1 MKRGNERICKIGDT
15 KKACHRRDVQSNM
28 SMTCGLNPMVPF
40 NKGVIEEINHLFTS
54 MLTPHHRWLI
64 LSHSAVQI
72 HSQQKTALANCKRY
86 AFIRKIYRNGMHQ
99 CFPATRSHNSFS
111 TSWVNQKSPPR
122 QVSDSYISFPA
133 LVLKDFR
140 RRVPVVLYRPVPRRE
155 QRIWGPCGNL
165 IQWKFKKQLPKGIIF
180 KP

>member
-1 MKRGNERICKIGDT
+1 MICKIGDT
-15 KKACHRRDVQSNM
+15 KKTACHRRDFQSDI
-28 SMTCGLNPMVPF
+28 SMTCGLNPMFPF

-54 MLTPHHRWLI
+54 MLTLHHRWLI
-64 LSHSAVQI
+64 LPHSAVQI
-72 HSQQKTALANCKRY
+72 RSQQKTALANCKWY

-122 QVSDSYISFPA
+122 LPRQLSDSYISFPA

-140 RRVPVVLYRPVPRRE
+140 RRVPVVLYRPVPLRE
-155 QRIWGPCGNL
+155 QGIWGPCGNL
-165 IQWKFKKQLPKGIIF
+165 IQLKF
-180 KP
+180 

>member
-1 MKRGNERICKIGDT
+1 MKEGMRWFAKLETQKT
-15 KKACHRRDVQSNM
+15 ACHRRDFQSNM
-28 SMTCGLNPMVPF
+28 SMTCGLNPMFPF

-54 MLTPHHRWLI
+54 MLTLHRRWLI
-64 LSHSAVQI
+64 LPHCAVQI
-72 HSQQKTALANCKRY
+72 HSQHKTANANCKWY

-111 TSWVNQKSPPR
+111 TSWVNQKSLQDR
-122 QVSDSYISFPA
+122 LVTLISCPA

-140 RRVPVVLYRPVPRRE
+140 RRVPVVLYRPVPLRE
-155 QRIWGPCGNL
+155 QRISGPCKNL
-165 IQWKFKKQLPKGIIF
+165 IQLKFWKQLPKGIIF